1 MYNKNP
7 YILSTSPEFPM
18 KEEYLPKKL
27 NLSQLCDRAHLK
39 MPRWLSATFFFFFFT
54 STAVFAST

>member
-39 MPRWLSATFFFFFFT
+39 MPRWLSATFFFFFY
-54 STAVFAST
+54 